1 MKLRQVLVG
10 AAPGDAVTQ
19 IAQSIR
25 HTVGPVLGAEIY
37 AVHRDPGV
45 PDVWPIEHLPAPRSD
60 DDLLLYHLSIGHP
73 HLVDLVEH
81 RPERLVVHY
90 HNITPASHFDD
101 LDPQFAALLRV
112 GRNEMRRLAERAV
125 AVVADSQ
132 FNAIEVTPHTS
143 GPVVVV
149 PPPVRFDRFSRVE
162 PHAPTLHHFETAV
175 EHPTV
180 LVLGQVLP
188 HKRPEVA
195 VAAAY
200 LLRAHMGIDVH
211 FVLAGAHRSPAFA
224 DQIANYIARLGLDNV
239 WLSGALPEDELVA
252 VLRHT
257 DVLLVPSVHEGFCVP
272 IVEAFHLGIPV
283 IARAAGA
290 VPETLGDGGL
300 LLPELAGPELFAE
313 AIARV
318 VTDQTLLGSLRERS
332 QASAARFGPESI
344 APLVSLLSELA
355 R

>member
-1 MKLRQVLVG
+1 MRLRQVLVG

-25 HTVGPVLGAEIY
+25 STVGPALGGEIY

-45 PDVWPIEHLPAPRSD
+45 PDVRPIEDLPPPGSA
-60 DDLLLYHLSIGHP
+60 DDLMLYHLSIGHP
-73 HLVDLVEH
+73 HLADLMQH

-90 HNITPASHFDD
+90 HNITPARLFDEI
-101 LDPQFAALLRV
+101 DPGFAALLRC
-112 GRNEMRRLAERAV
+112 GRTEMARLAGRSV

-132 FNAIEVTPHTS
+132 FNAIEIGPHTP

-149 PPPVRFDRFSRVE
+149 PPPIRFDRFTRTE
-162 PHAPTLHHFETAV
+162 PHPPTLNHFEAAV
-175 EHPTV
+175 DHPTV

-200 LLRAHMGIDVH
+200 LLRAHLGVDAHLVI
-211 FVLAGAHRSPAFA
+211 AGPQRNHTYAEQVAR
-224 DQIANYIARLGLDNV
+224 YIEHLGLDNV
-239 WLSGALPEDELVA
+239 WLAGALPEDQLAA

-257 DVLLVPSVHEGFCVP
+257 SILLQPSVHEGFCVP

-283 IARAAGA
+283 IARSAGA
-290 VPETLGDGGL
+290 IPETVGDGGV
-300 LLPELAGPELFAE
+300 LLPELAGPSLFAE

-318 VTDQTLLGSLRERS
+318 LTDDDLRQELGHRS
-332 QASAARFGPESI
+332 SANAARFGPESI
-344 APLVSLLSELA
+344 GPLVELLTELA